1 MTTVLLADDHQV
13 VRQALR
19 HLVDRESDL
28 KVVGE
33 AGDGAHALEL
43 AARLEP
49 DVLVANLALS
59 GPGGSE
65 LVSEARRRVPQT
77 KIVVLSPRNAAVEE
91 AGRSLRAGALG
102 YVARE
107 ATAADLVRAVRS
119 AAKGKRHLAPALSE
133 RAVDAAVERAS
144 GNGKGPVEML
154 TRRERLILQLSAEG
168 NTCAEIAARLDI
180 SRRTVETHRANM
192 LRKLRLRGQS
202 AVVRF
207 ALEHGVV
214 SLEGVGNRGARRRAK
229 PAAKRRAKPAAR
241 KSPRRR

>member
-1 MTTVLLADDHQV
+1 VLLAEDHQV

-33 AGDGAHALEL
+33 AGDGAQALEL
-43 AARLEP
+43 AARLKP
-49 DVLVANLALS
+49 DVLVANLSLP

-65 LVSEARRRVPQT
+65 LVSEARRRTPQT
-77 KIVVLSPRNAAVEE
+77 KVVVLSPRTGGVEE
-91 AGRSLRAGALG
+91 AGRTLHAGALG

-119 AAKGKRHLAPALSE
+119 AAKGKRHVAPALSE
-133 RAVDAAVERAS
+133 RAVDAAVERAA
-144 GNGKGPVEML
+144 GNGKGPVETL

-168 NTCAEIAARLDI
+168 NTCAEIAQRLAI

-214 SLEGVGNRGARRRAK
+214 TLEGVGNRGARRRTK
-229 PAAKRRAKPAAR
+229 PAAKSRAKTPVRRAA
-241 KSPRRR
+241 RRR